1 MTMTGERPLVGVI
14 MGSDSDIEG
23 VMERAELPLDVMRI
37 PVEHGF
43 KSAHRTSDRMKE
55 YARTAEER
63 GLKILIAGAGGSAHL
78 PGMVASDTILPV
90 LGVAV
95 TSAPAVMNRAL
106 GSLIGMPEGKPLA
119 TFQAGRGAYKAGV
132 FATRLL
138 APELKDMQRIAIVM
152 SNDTDHKD
160 MQHAA
165 RALDALG
172 LKAGDDYELEV
183 LVDSEEAYQYSL
195 DLPGRDIGV
204 VIASS
209 SNKRVLP
216 KALLHHTHIPVL
228 GVAMTSNPDVMCDE
242 LDSIVNASEG
252 YPLPAFQAKAGAFN
266 AGLFAG
272 RVLALHNP
280 DVKRAYKAY
289 DTDLARTV
297 TGKDRIYG
305 TMTNKGYLELA
316 EDKNALN
323 KAIETE
329 LNNMDNVAG

>member
-1 MTMTGERPLVGVI
+1 MTVNGERPLVGVI

-23 VMERAELPLDVMRI
+23 VMERAEMPLDVMRI

-43 KSAHRTSDRMKE
+43 KSAHRTSDRMKQ

-63 GLKILIAGAGGSAHL
+63 GLKVLIAGAGGSAHL

-95 TSAPAVMNRAL
+95 TSAPSIMNRAL

-119 TFQAGRGAYKAGV
+119 TFQTGLGAQKAGA
-132 FATRLL
+132 FAVRLL

-152 SNDTDHKD
+152 SRDTEHKD

-165 RALDALG
+165 TALDALG
-172 LKAGDDYELEV
+172 LKEDDDYEREV
-183 LVDSEEAYQYSL
+183 LATGEDVYRYSL
-195 DLPGRDIGV
+195 ELPERGV
-204 VIASS
+204 GLVIASS
-209 SNKRVLP
+209 SNKRALP
-216 KALLHHTHIPVL
+216 KALLHHTRVPVL
-228 GVAMTSNPDVMCDE
+228 GVALTSNPDAMSEE
-242 LDSIVNASEG
+242 LDNLVNTSEG

-280 DVKRAYKAY
+280 DVKRAYKTY
-289 DTDLARTV
+289 DDNLERTV
-297 TGKDRIYG
+297 TGKDLVYG
-305 TMTNKGYLELA
+305 KMTNKAYLEFSK
-316 EDKNALN
+316 DKDALN
-323 KAIETE
+323 ESIENE
-329 LNNMDNVAG
+329 LNKMNS